1 MKEVTL
7 VLDDEVLY
15 TAIETEA
22 KTTGH
27 TVQEIVVQALRQ
39 WRADSQSSAEERA
52 ELAEARREWEE
63 KGGMEAHAFFDSLR
77 EEPCHS
83 LLQEGAIAR

>member
-1 MKEVTL
+1 MKEVPL
-7 VLDDEVLY
+7 VLDDEALY

-22 KTTGH
+22 RNTGH

-39 WRADSQSSAEERA
+39 WRADSELGVEERTD
-52 ELAEARREWEE
+52 LVEARREWEE

-77 EEPCHS
+77 EEES
-83 LLQEGAIAR
+83 SIDR